1 MGATHENVPSAG
13 GVFSEN
19 DRPHV
24 PPLQRSLA
32 LWLALALALAQ
43 AAGAQT
49 PLEETARIAAEPNF
63 LGRPGGAGNDPQTSV
78 AQPDFSARPSA
89 NLNTSIQ
96 DLLEPYGDPFAAR
109 SFLRTRGI
117 AYSFT
122 YVGESFGN
130 VTGGARRGGIAEGR
144 LDFQFDAD
152 LDTLIGWADAAFHTN
167 PTRSTAPA
175 CRATTSTTSCRSAR
189 SRRCRP
195 PGSTNWVEQRFFDGQ
210 LGIRVGQLATD
221 TEFAVSQT
229 GTLFLNSTFG
239 WPNIMAS
246 VIPSGGPIYPLAVPA
261 VRAKY
266 VPNRSFSLQAGIYDG
281 DPAGPPR
288 RGNDPDPQRRNRTG
302 TNFRTNDPA
311 LVIAEAAYAYGLEAD
326 DNIEP
331 GTVTLGGWYHFGR
344 FGSLRFDRSGG
355 SLANPSSSGL
365 ARRFRGN
372 SGIYGIID
380 QTIYRE
386 PDDPNDGASVFV
398 RLSGSP
404 SDRNLLDL
412 YLDAGIGYKG
422 LLPGRSDDTV
432 GVAFAIERISK
443 NARVF
448 DRDTQLFGGTPAPRR
463 SSEAVLEVSYQPSS
477 AWRYRAAGLSVRVPA
492 SGGGANPREM
502 DGRRIRN
509 AAVFGLRAT
518 IRY

>member
-1 MGATHENVPSAG
+1 
-13 GVFSEN
+13 VFSEN

-49 PLEETARIAAEPNF
+49 PLEEAARIAAEPNF
-63 LGRPGGAGNDPQTSV
+63 LDRPGGAGNDPQTSV

-152 LDTLIGWADAAFHTN
+152 LDTLMGWRDAAFHTN
-167 PTRSTAPA
+167 LYQIHGIGLSRHYVDNFMSV
-175 CRATTSTTSCRSAR
+175 SAIEALPS
-189 SRRCRP
+189 SRLYEL
-195 PGSTNWVEQRFFDGQ
+195 WVEQRFFDGQ

-266 VPNRSFSLQAGIYDG
+266 VLNQSFSLQAGIYDG

-443 NARVF
+443 NARGF
-448 DRDTQLFGGTPAPRR
+448 DRDTLLFGGTPAPRR
-463 SSEAVLEVSYQPSS
+463 SSEAVLEVSYQAVLGPGVTVQPDFQYVF
-477 AWRYRAAGLSVRVPA
+477 RP